1 MERSE
6 LSYSQRLSVP
16 SSPDKM
22 FNKGIQI
29 ETAQKQIGKV
39 SVNSASLLA
48 ENHIKARADGAFGLR
63 SGKF

>member
-1 MERSE
+1 
-6 LSYSQRLSVP
+6 
-16 SSPDKM
+16 M

-39 SVNSASLLA
+39 SVDSASLLA

-63 SGKF
+63 SGNFSLRQHPEMHREETFNQ